1 MKFHTE
7 NHPEEVV
14 ECIAVAPNGAIAVG
28 TFRPYSSCA
37 VYVFDDQGLPL
48 QKLPHNFPVASLM
61 FCPLDSS
68 LLVTVSDQIR
78 VWDAI
83 SGKLHA
89 VVSPHAIIV
98 SDEKTSAV
106 IDEVCPFT
114 AIDFSTDSSYTFAVT
129 DTRGTCSVW
138 DAQTRKPI
146 EVFQLGTD
154 EKLYSVSFVSPNVIG
169 CVSETGALYI
179 IDRTSQKV
187 VCSNAALDH
196 IAILPRSQPVKLAWL
211 HLHNLVAIAF
221 QTSGLVAVFQI
232 NSLSS
237 PSPRLLGTTKA
248 SHSTCESIADISWDK
263 LHPQYLVVARDSG
276 VVQVYHKGNL
286 ESPHFDSRTPL
297 GASALAWT
305 KDGGLLIGN
314 ISGEVVKTQLPADT
328 METGGPFAFATP
340 INYPALA

>member
-1 MKFHTE
+1 
-7 NHPEEVV
+7 
-14 ECIAVAPNGAIAVG
+14 
-28 TFRPYSSCA
+28 
-37 VYVFDDQGLPL
+37 VYIFDDQGLAL
-48 QKLPHNFPVASLM
+48 QKLQHNFPIASLM

-68 LLVTVSDQIR
+68 LLVTASDQIR

-89 VVSPHAIIV
+89 VVSPHGIL
-98 SDEKTSAV
+98 SAV
-106 IDEVCPFT
+106 IDQEVCPFT
-114 AIDFSTDSSYTFAVT
+114 AIDFSTDSYTFAVT

-154 EKLYSVSFVSPNVIG
+154 EKLYSVSFVSANVIG
-169 CVSETGALYI
+169 CLSETGSLFI
-179 IDRTSQKV
+179 IDRSSQKV
-187 VCSNAALDH
+187 VCSNGAFDH
-196 IAILPRSQPVKLAWL
+196 IGILPRSQPVKLAWL

-221 QTSGLVAVFQI
+221 QTSGLVAVFQV

-237 PSPRLLGTTKA
+237 PAPRLLGITT

-263 LHPQYLVVARDSG
+263 HHPQYLVVARDSG
-276 VVQVYHKGNL
+276 VVQVFHKANL
-286 ESPHFDSRTPL
+286 ESPHFDSRTSH

-328 METGGPFAFATP
+328 METGGPLAFATP